1 MWRSA
6 RVRLPQAGG
15 ERPLR
20 LTQGPQ
26 RACVRSSLGPSLCH
40 HTPSGTPRTTHIRG
54 SANRLW
60 LAARTTLPTVAN
72 PAASDEPS
80 YDDDYLR
87 EGHPEVYDSPHPL
100 GAPHQLLMS
109 IVPGVGAF
117 HHPTFR
123 CLKRSPFA
131 LIGDHGLQATGL

>member
-1 MWRSA
+1 MYNTNMCLP
-6 RVRLPQAGG
+6 RVLF
-15 ERPLR
+15 LR
-20 LTQGPQ
+20 TSGNS
-26 RACVRSSLGPSLCH
+26 CTTSLL
-40 HTPSGTPRTTHIRG
+40 RG

-80 YDDDYLR
+80 YDDDYLG

-123 CLKRSPFA
+123 CLKRSRFA
-131 LIGDHGLQATGL
+131 